1 VGDLCMTYPT
11 GRAIFLAALGVPLA
25 LLAALFAPQLWLVG
39 VAWIFFAGGLFL
51 LDALIAADP
60 TRLVVTSKLPSL
72 IGVGQPQDAQ
82 VSLAFSGFAPRAV
95 EFALDSNTRLAVR
108 PERQICEVA
117 GHETAAQFSLVPL
130 RRGTGRIEQLWMRWR
145 GPLGLSFKQR
155 ADALGKDIPVIPNIQ
170 QVKDQA
176 VRLFQRDRSYYGL
189 RAQLHVGDGAEFHAL
204 RAFMPGMERRTI
216 DWKQSARHGAL
227 LSREFQAEE
236 NLHIVFALDT
246 GRLMCEPLEG
256 QPRIDRA
263 LQAMLL
269 LSYVGLKSGDRIG
282 FFAFDEKVRV
292 ASGTVAG
299 PAGFP
304 VLHRLASQIDYS
316 TAETNFTLGL
326 TQLSAELE
334 HRSIVIVFTEF
345 ADTTSA
351 ELMLENINRLLARHL
366 VFFVAFRDEELE
378 TMIAAEPKEPEDVSR
393 AVVAD
398 AVMHEREIVI
408 AKLKR
413 MGVRIVDAPLAEIS
427 TRLLETYLVVKNRGG
442 I

>member
-1 VGDLCMTYPT
+1 MIYPT

-39 VAWIFFAGGLFL
+39 AAWIFFAGGLFL

-60 TRLVVTSKLPSL
+60 TRLDVKSTLPGL
-72 IGVGQPQDAQ
+72 IGVGKPEEARFTL
-82 VSLAFSGFAPRAV
+82 SFAGLAPSQV
-95 EFALDSNTRLAVR
+95 EFSLDANARLDVR
-108 PERQICEVA
+108 PLRQVCNVA
-117 GHETAAQFSLVPL
+117 SRETEAQFSLVPL
-130 RRGTGRIEQLWMRWR
+130 RRGTARLEQLWMRWK

-155 ADALGKDIPVIPNIQ
+155 ADTLSRDIPVIPNIQ
-170 QVKDQA
+170 AVKDQA

-216 DWKQSARHGAL
+216 DWKQSARHGSL
-227 LSREFQAEE
+227 LAREFQAEE
-236 NLHIVFALDT
+236 NLHLVFALDT
-246 GRLMCEPLEG
+246 GRLMCEPLAG
-256 QPRIDRA
+256 QPRVDRA

-269 LSYVGLKSGDRIG
+269 LSYVGLKSGDRVG

-292 ASGTVAG
+292 ASGTVTG
-299 PAGFP
+299 PQGFP
-304 VLHRLASQIDYS
+304 QLHRLAAQIDYS

-326 TQLSAELE
+326 TQLAGELE

-351 ELMLENINRLLARHL
+351 ELMLENISRLLARHL
-366 VFFVAFRDEELE
+366 VFFVSFRDEELE
-378 TMIAAEPKEPEDVSR
+378 TLIAAEPKEPEDVSR

-398 AVMHEREIVI
+398 AVMHERDIVI
-408 AKLKR
+408 ARLKR
-413 MGVRIVDAPLAEIS
+413 MGVRIVDAPVADIA

>member
-1 VGDLCMTYPT
+1 MTYPT
-11 GRAIFLAALGVPLA
+11 GRAIFLAALGAPIA
-25 LLAALFAPQLWLVG
+25 LLAALLAPQLWLVG
-39 VAWIFFAGGLFL
+39 AAWVFFAGGLFL

-60 TRLVVTSKLPSL
+60 TRLTVTSRLPGL
-72 IGVGQPQDAQ
+72 IGVGQSQDARF
-82 VSLAFSGFAPRAV
+82 SLAFAGPAPREV
-95 EFALDSNTRLAVR
+95 EFALDANLRLTVK
-108 PERQICEVA
+108 PHRQICPVA
-117 GHETAAQFSLVPL
+117 AREAEAQFALVPL
-130 RRGTGRIEQLWMRWR
+130 RRGTGRLEQLWMRWK
-145 GPLGLSFKQR
+145 GPLGLSYKQR
-155 ADALGKDIPVIPNIQ
+155 ADALAKDIPVIPNIQ
-170 QVKDQA
+170 AVKDQA

-189 RAQLHVGDGAEFHAL
+189 RAQLHVGDGSEFHAL

-216 DWKQSARHGAL
+216 DWKQSARHGTL
-227 LSREFQAEE
+227 LAREFQAEE
-236 NLHIVFALDT
+236 NLHLVFALDT
-246 GRLMCEPLEG
+246 GRLMCEPLAG

-292 ASGTVAG
+292 ASGTVSG

-351 ELMLENINRLLARHL
+351 ELMLDNISRLLARHL

-378 TMIAAEPKEPEDVSR
+378 TMIAAEPNEPEDVSR

-408 AKLKR
+408 ARLKR
-413 MGVRIVDAPLAEIS
+413 MGVRIVDAPLADIA